1 MLVDPDMA
9 GFPFLKGKKGGGGL
23 FWPVTLLNDCSRW
36 EWGRGRGGGGH
47 AAGRGGREAVGGGT
61 DIDSKEKKMGKKGKE
76 SQHLFPG
83 QQGAAEHKSDL
94 SPPHT
99 HAHPPTPP
107 AFAALASHSDAGTSS
122 D

>member
-1 MLVDPDMA
+1 M
-9 GFPFLKGKKGGGGL
+9 GKRKGK
-23 FWPVTLLNDCSRW
+23 
-36 EWGRGRGGGGH
+36 GGH

-61 DIDSKEKKMGKKGKE
+61 DIDSEEKKMGKKGKE

-94 SPPHT
+94 PPPAT
-99 HAHPPTPP
+99 LPPP
-107 AFAALASHSDAGTSS
+107 AFAALASHSDAGTSN

>member
-1 MLVDPDMA
+1 M
-9 GFPFLKGKKGGGGL
+9 GKGK
-23 FWPVTLLNDCSRW
+23 
-36 EWGRGRGGGGH
+36 GGH

-61 DIDSKEKKMGKKGKE
+61 DIDSEEKKMGKKGKE

-94 SPPHT
+94 SLPPPC
-99 HAHPPTPP
+99 PPPPPPPPP
-107 AFAALASHSDAGTSS
+107 AFAALASHRDAGTSS